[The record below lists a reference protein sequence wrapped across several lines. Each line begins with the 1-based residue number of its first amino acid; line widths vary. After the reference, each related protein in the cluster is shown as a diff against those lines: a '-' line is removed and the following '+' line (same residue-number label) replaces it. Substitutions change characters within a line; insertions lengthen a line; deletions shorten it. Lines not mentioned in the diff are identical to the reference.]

1 MLRSILRR
9 SLPLLAVLCLTLTAC
24 GGSGSGAAPFDP
36 ASAAQ
41 ALQDSGAFSE
51 PLEQM
56 DKDLACGTLYD
67 ISADDVADC
76 AVYTTPTAGAEE
88 IAVFAMTSEDAAKSA
103 LSALEQRVVD
113 QKEALA
119 SYQPDEVS
127 KLDAAVLEQRGSSVL
142 LAVANDADAA
152 RKAVDALK

>member
-1 MLRSILRR
+1 MGRNEVRTENGVSTAGTVRSCVYSGEIRESKGAAGSCYGGIAGWNAGTLEDC
-9 SLPLLAVLCLTLTAC
+9 SVSGLTLTAA
-24 GGSGSGAAPFDP
+24 G
-36 ASAAQ
+36 
-41 ALQDSGAFSE
+41 
-51 PLEQM
+51 
-56 DKDLACGTLYD
+56 
-67 ISADDVADC
+67 
-76 AVYTTPTAGAEE
+76 VYTATSTSTAE
-88 IAVFAMTSEDAAKSA
+88 
-103 LSALEQRVVD
+103 